1 MWPFGAASNSQSNYT
16 SSIGKSNELAQF
28 EQQVELMDML
38 FKNLID
44 SCKMK
49 CISPPYKDPSLSK
62 GEAVCVDRC
71 AEKYFAVLEAVSQ
84 NLASKQQQ
92 Q

>member
-1 MWPFGAASNSQSNYT
+1 MWPFSASSGQGT
-16 SSIGKSNELAQF
+16 SAVGKSNELAQF
-28 EQQVELMDML
+28 EQQVELMDLL
-38 FKNLID
+38 FKNLIH

-49 CISPPYKDPSLSK
+49 CISPPYKDAALSK